1 MDCGSSMTFL
11 RTLGRMMRPW
21 PRPKQLLVVETD
33 GFGFR
38 AGLVRVKG
46 GKTSFECVVDSEA
59 ADPLAGLSD
68 IVARLQQVCRD
79 LPKEAI
85 LLTPAVVPAV
95 LQLPVA
101 PTRPRPHAQMQEM
114 IRWELE
120 PFFIQRVGLWK
131 LGIILVRRGHL
142 SEDQMREI
150 IQELE
155 RRKEEKHRALGSRAS
170 TLFGE
175 VAVEWGYITPEQ
187 RDACLKIQEQFQVT
201 DEEMVC
207 GWSPQPL
214 PPGETPKGPG
224 ERLGKEGGRYPWLVC
239 GSSRAERSRWVALF
253 QAQGFEL
260 KGIYPLVGCSA
271 AVLNGSSAPSSA
283 LIEVR
288 DGVMGCLRL
297 SGERIQALQLYYAA
311 DRSFSEEAP
320 LAWVGGEADTLYL
333 SGQDHRIH
341 PLSAALAALRQQETR
356 FIPVEVE
363 PSTLPDGMSA
373 AALSGML
380 GAARHALRL
389 PGGGR
394 AVCVPARDPGPPLRH
409 RVGIWWLS
417 AGLLALVIVGT
428 AEFSLA
434 VRRQAARRHQAEAL
448 EALNALKEE
457 ASAIQERQEAIKRV
471 QKSLEERRREWR
483 EMSQRRDYLES
494 ELPGRAD
501 RILSFLDRV
510 AGALP
515 KEMVLERVA
524 EEQGAFLIRG
534 WALSE
539 RATQRFAEQLAVAMI
554 PLGLKTASLDVS
566 TEKGRFGL
574 AGHTVILRLVPTSPS
589 APSATES
596 NRSEEKG

>member
-1 MDCGSSMTFL
+1 MDRGGPSTSL

-38 AGLVRVKG
+38 AGLVQAKG

-68 IVARLQQVCRD
+68 IVARLRQAGRE

-131 LGIILVRRGHL
+131 LGIILVRRGYL

-155 RRKEEKHRALGSRAS
+155 RRKEEKHRSLGSQAS

-175 VAVEWGYITPEQ
+175 VAVEWGYITSEQ

-207 GWSPQPL
+207 GWSPQPV
-214 PPGETPKGPG
+214 PGELPKGLD
-224 ERLGKEGGRYPWLVC
+224 ERSGKEGGRYPWLVC
-239 GSSRAERSRWVALF
+239 GTSRAERSRWVALF

-271 AVLNGSSAPSSA
+271 AVLSGSSAPSSA

-297 SGERIQALQLYYAA
+297 SGERVQALQLYYAA

-363 PSTLPDGMSA
+363 PSTLPHGMSA

-394 AVCVPARDPGPPLRH
+394 AVCVPAHDPGPPLRQ
-409 RVGIWWLS
+409 RVGIWWVS
-417 AGLLALVIVGT
+417 AGLLALVIIGIV
-428 AEFSLA
+428 ELSLA

-448 EALNALKEE
+448 GTLNALKREG
-457 ASAIQERQEAIKRV
+457 SAIQERQEAIKKV
-471 QKSLEERRREWR
+471 QRSLEERKQEW
-483 EMSQRRDYLES
+483 EEIAQRRTYLES
-494 ELPGRAD
+494 ELPGRVD

-510 AGALP
+510 AVALP
-515 KEMVLERVA
+515 KEMVLERIT
-524 EEQGAFLIRG
+524 EEQGSFLIRG
-534 WALSE
+534 WSLSE
-539 RATQRFAEQLAVAMI
+539 RAIQRFAEQLAVAMT
-554 PLGLKTASLDVS
+554 PLGLKAVSLDVS
-566 TEKGRFGL
+566 AERGRLGL
-574 AGHTVILRLVPTSPS
+574 AGHAVTLRLAPIPPPIPPS
-589 APSATES
+589 VES

>member
-1 MDCGSSMTFL
+1 
-11 RTLGRMMRPW
+11 
-21 PRPKQLLVVETD
+21 LVVETD

-38 AGLVRVKG
+38 AGLVRATGRKS
-46 GKTSFECVVDSEA
+46 SFECVVDSEA
-59 ADPLAGLSD
+59 ADPLAGLAD
-68 IVARLQQVCRD
+68 IVGRLRQIGRE

-101 PTRPRPHAQMQEM
+101 PTRPRPHPQMQEM

-131 LGIILVRRGHL
+131 LGIILVRRGYL
-142 SEDQMREI
+142 TEEQMREVI
-150 IQELE
+150 RELE
-155 RRKEEKHRALGSRAS
+155 RRKEEKRMGSRAS

-201 DEEMVC
+201 DEEIVC
-207 GWSPQPL
+207 GWSPQPTTGV
-214 PPGETPKGPG
+214 PPKGMD
-224 ERLGKEGGRYPWLVC
+224 ERSGKEGEKYPWLVC
-239 GSSRAERSRWVALF
+239 GTSRAERSRWVALF
-253 QAQGFEL
+253 QTHGFEL
-260 KGIYPLVGCSA
+260 RGIYPLVGCSA

-297 SGERIQALQLYYAA
+297 SGERVQALQLYYAA

-320 LAWVGGEADTLYL
+320 LSWVGGEADTLYL

-363 PSTLPDGMSA
+363 PSSLPPGMSA

-394 AVCVPARDPGPPLRH
+394 AVCVPAHDPGPPLRQ
-409 RVGIWWLS
+409 RVGVWWFS
-417 AGLLALVIVGT
+417 AALLALAILGIL
-428 AEFSLA
+428 ESSLA
-434 VRRQAARRHQAEAL
+434 IRRKTARRHHAEAL
-448 EALNALKEE
+448 ETLNALKREG
-457 ASAIQERQEAIKRV
+457 SAIQERQEEIKKA
-471 QKSLEERRREWR
+471 QKSLEERKREW
-483 EMSQRRDYLES
+483 EEIAQRRVYLAS

-501 RILSFLDRV
+501 RILSLLDRV

-539 RATQRFAEQLAVAMI
+539 RAIQQFAERLAAAMI
-554 PLGLKTASLDVS
+554 PLGLKTVSLDV
-566 TEKGRFGL
+566 TAEKSRLGL
-574 AGHTVILRLVPTSPS
+574 AGHAVTLRL
-589 APSATES
+589 APIPPPAPAAAGS
-596 NRSEEKG
+596 NRLEEKG